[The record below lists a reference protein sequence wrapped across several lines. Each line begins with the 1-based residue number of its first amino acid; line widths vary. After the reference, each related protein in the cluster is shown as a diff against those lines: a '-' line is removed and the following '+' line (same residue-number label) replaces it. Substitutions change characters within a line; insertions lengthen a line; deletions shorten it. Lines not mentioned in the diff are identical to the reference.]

1 MTTTFGRAHTTAFF
15 LWIVCTLFLEMKSPP
30 RLRLRRLCREKVK
43 NLLEKGEGEDAT
55 SSSSSFFASREKHF
69 LVFIVCTKNVFASS
83 KKHTQNMTKKR
94 VFFSFFFGS
103 ISLFF
108 FLDFYGL
115 WVFFLKAAQ
124 IVKKIKTTKSTV

>member
-1 MTTTFGRAHTTAFF
+1 VVRSDDVWSRAHNRFF
-15 LWIVCTLFLEMKSPP
+15 FVDCLHPLFGDEEPP
-30 RLRLRRLCREKVK
+30 TSSSLRRLCREKVK

-55 SSSSSFFASREKHF
+55 SSSSSFFASHVKNTF
-69 LVFIVCTKNVFASS
+69 VFIVCTKNVFASS
-83 KKHTQNMTKKR
+83 KTHTQKR
-94 VFFSFFFGS
+94 VFSFFLGS